1 MSVEKQSFGITKK
14 GEAISLY
21 TVTNKNGMVMK
32 VTDFGAI
39 LVSVLVPDKN
49 GVLTDVV
56 LGYDHGEDYQVNSP
70 HFFSAVVPFFFECSL
85 LLPSVAL
92 PAVFQDTFF
101 LPPSVF
107 LPIFPAETSS
117 EKLSQHLQSSISI
130 SMEYFYMFHHF
141 FPYLSIWHFSEN
153 YPAGLVMF
161 SVKICDFSDTL

>member
-1 MSVEKQSFGITKK
+1 MAEQKKQEQDTNQLLKVRREKLAELQANGKDPFQITKFNQTHHSLEVK
-14 GEAISLY
+14 EIYEAHEAEL
-21 TVTNKNGMVMK
+21 
-32 VTDFGAI
+32 
-39 LVSVLVPDKN
+39 L
-49 GVLTDVV
+49 
-56 LGYDHGEDYQVNSP
+56 
-70 HFFSAVVPFFFECSL
+70 FFECSF

-107 LPIFPAETSS
+107 LPIFPAETSP

-161 SVKICDFSDTL
+161 PVKICDVAVHRSSVSGKGFS